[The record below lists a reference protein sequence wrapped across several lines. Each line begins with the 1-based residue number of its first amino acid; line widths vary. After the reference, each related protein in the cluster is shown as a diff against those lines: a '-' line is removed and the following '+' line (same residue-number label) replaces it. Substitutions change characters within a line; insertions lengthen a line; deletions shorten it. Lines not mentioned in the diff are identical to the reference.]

1 MKPAEKN
8 FDLEHPMKRIQA
20 EKRDSE
26 NFNVFRKCVGQSVY
40 IEYHSQRPE
49 RRTQESGKCQM
60 Q

>member
-1 MKPAEKN
+1 VKPAEKN

-40 IEYHSQRPE
+40 IEYHSQRH
-49 RRTQESGKCQM
+49 
-60 Q
+60 